1 MRVTRINADSNHKGV
16 TIWRGFAIRETAGAP
31 AVINFRLGAVAGDIL
46 WPLNLAADE
55 AAGIIL
61 GQGEDAIESTA
72 GVYVE
77 VASGTIVGTL
87 FN

>member
-1 MRVTRINADSNHKGV
+1 MNVTRINADSNHKGV
-16 TIWRGFAIRETAGAP
+16 TLWRGFAIRETASA
-31 AVINFRLGAVAGDIL
+31 AAIINFRLGSVTGDIL
-46 WPLNLAADE
+46 WPLNLSADE

-61 GQGEDAIESTA
+61 GQGEDAIESSA

-77 VASGTIVGTL
+77 VASGAITGTL